1 MRNFDRVVFILAFVA
16 ATAGII
22 AFRSFLPAYIW
33 APAAWAALVLT
44 LLFLYALADEGDG
57 ERAGDNLYY
66 LGLLF
71 TLVSLGH
78 SLYAYDFVA
87 GGAQAAAVVSG
98 FGVALSSTVLGILY
112 RAIVLSFQT
121 DLTASETQAQQE
133 LGNAMGHFRTEL
145 YQWAKDVGSF
155 LLVVR
160 QMFTEINEMLQES
173 SRQTCERVTDVADK
187 LERTTERLQTSFEKQ
202 QLQFAEDMNRAHEAM
217 EQVTAELG
225 TLVSGRGGIAEKFN
239 DAFGHLEKRIDE
251 VSDVVRRSLEQQLQG
266 VSGGLESFL
275 KQLDSFANRLKA
287 LESSPDVI
295 AREFQQLAQAL
306 EQSLSPVR
314 AVVDAETKMVAGI
327 DEFLT
332 TIRDTDVS
340 KLSQSV
346 DLAAAKTTQL
356 SERLASIGDEME
368 AATHRL
374 AETMKS
380 SESEVR
386 GHVKTS
392 EHFRQSMQNHLEASR
407 VMVREVHESLL
418 TAARAIR
425 KEIDGVEY
433 KQ

>member
-1 MRNFDRVVFILAFVA
+1 MRNFDRIVFILAFVA

-22 AFRSFLPAYIW
+22 AFRSFLPAYTW

-44 LLFLYALADEGDG
+44 LLFLYTLADEGGG
-57 ERAGDNLYY
+57 ERDGDNLYY

-78 SLYAYDFVA
+78 SLYIYDSAA
-87 GGAQAAAVVSG
+87 GGSARAIVSG

-112 RAIVLSFQT
+112 RAIVQSFQT
-121 DLTASETQAQQE
+121 DLAESETQARRE

-155 LLVVR
+155 LLVTR
-160 QMFTEINEMLQES
+160 QMFTEINDMLQEN
-173 SRQTCERVTDVADK
+173 SRQTCERVTEVADGLK
-187 LERTTERLQTSFEKQ
+187 QTSERLQGSFEKQ
-202 QLQFAEDMNRAHEAM
+202 QLQFAEDMGRAHEAM
-217 EQVTAELG
+217 EKVAAQLG
-225 TLVSGRGGIAEKFN
+225 ALVDGRGGIAEKLDGALGQMEDRINDIGETVKRNLDKQFQGTTGGL
-239 DAFGHLEKRIDE
+239 DAF
-251 VSDVVRRSLEQQLQG
+251 
-266 VSGGLESFL
+266 L
-275 KQLDSFANRLKA
+275 KKLNVFADRLKV

-295 AREFQQLAQAL
+295 AGEFRQLAQTL
-306 EQSLSPVR
+306 EKSLSPVR
-314 AVVDAETKMVAGI
+314 AVVDAETKMVAEI
-327 DEFLT
+327 DEFLE
-332 TIRDTDVS
+332 TIRNTDVTR
-340 KLSQSV
+340 LAQSV
-346 DLAAAKTTQL
+346 DLAAAKTAEL

-374 AETMKS
+374 VETMKN
-380 SESEVR
+380 SETEVQ

-392 EHFRQSMQNHLEASR
+392 ENFRRSMQSHLEASR